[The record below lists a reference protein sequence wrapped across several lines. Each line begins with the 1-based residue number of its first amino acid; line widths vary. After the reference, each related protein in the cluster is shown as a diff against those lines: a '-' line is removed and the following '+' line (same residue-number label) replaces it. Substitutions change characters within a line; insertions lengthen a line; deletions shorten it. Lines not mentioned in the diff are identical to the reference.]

1 MSRIITSFVPS
12 AEIIRR
18 QKAFTKE
25 DFAKTRLLYR
35 ILILIAFM
43 AILSLFYIW
52 SRVQI
57 VHYGYEI
64 NKLQSRQSE
73 LYEINKKLNVEVATL
88 KAPQRIEKVARED
101 LKMETPRPDQLQL
114 IPSL

>member
-1 MSRIITSFVPS
+1 MSRVITPFGVST
-12 AEIIRR
+12 EIIRR
-18 QKAFTKE
+18 QKTFTKE
-25 DFAKTRLLYR
+25 DFVKARLLYR
-35 ILILIAFM
+35 ILFLTAFM

-64 NKLQSRQSE
+64 NTLQTKQSE

-88 KAPQRIEKVARED
+88 KAPQRIEKIAREE